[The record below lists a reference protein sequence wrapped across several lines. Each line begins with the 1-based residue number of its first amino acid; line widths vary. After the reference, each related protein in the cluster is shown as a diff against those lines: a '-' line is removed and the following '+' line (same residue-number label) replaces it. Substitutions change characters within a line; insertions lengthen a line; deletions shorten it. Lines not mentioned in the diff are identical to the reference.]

1 MDWATTAPRRLSRR
15 GFLHATAGVAA
26 AATIGRATLAQPPG
40 ASSRSFQPSDPLLRA
55 LDEKIQAAMAQH
67 KIPGV
72 AVGMYYQGQEYVRGY
87 GVTNLDYP
95 QPVDGDT
102 LFRIGSTTKTFT
114 GTTIM
119 RLVEQ
124 GLLDLDAPVRTY
136 LPSLRL
142 ADESVAARVTVRQIL
157 NHSAG
162 WLGEYYR
169 DFGRGADAV
178 ARYVAGMA
186 ELPQLTPPGEVF
198 AYNNAAVVLS
208 GHVIERIA
216 GQPYEDVVRMRVLG
230 DRVGLFLLGCGKSR
244 HRPEVLCRP
253 SDVHDRHAFGA
264 RSGTIHA
271 TIRVLGGLVEGQ
283 QMAGHQSDALA
294 QRGIRQDLS
303 WGPGRARPGQASRAV
318 HQDERHGRG

>member
-178 ARYVAGMA
+178 DRYVAGMA

-253 SDVHDRHAFGA
+253 SDVQPA
-264 RSGTIHA
+264 RLRCP
-271 TIRVLGGLVEGQ
+271 IRNV
-283 QMAGHQSDALA
+283 SCNN
-294 QRGIRQDLS
+294 S
-303 WGPGRARPGQASRAV
+303 SPGRSRRRTTNGRASIRRAGATRNTTRSFV
-318 HQDERHGRG
+318 GPRASSTRSSEPRCSSR